1 MAQFLVKVA
10 DEQGHLRQQVEHG
23 YSEAEVH
30 DRFTQQGYLVYWVKP
45 RTLLSTGGG
54 QFGRR
59 GRLRQSTF
67 LIFNQQFLTLIKA
80 GLPILT
86 ALDLL
91 IKRQRDKA
99 LLQLLENVRE
109 RVRGGELL
117 SDAFAAQQVFP
128 KMYTTTLLAGEKSG
142 NMEEVLGRYISYQ
155 RMVQTFRKKLLVSL
169 VYPALL
175 VSVVTLMLIFLI
187 TYVVPK
193 FADLFN
199 NLGAQLPAITVFML
213 SLGLNAQKY
222 AWVVLLVG
230 AAAIFLLWRWKHSD
244 QGAQR
249 IDRFLLSL
257 PLIGEIRLK
266 YQVANFSRILGTLLQ
281 GGLPLVPAMETAGE
295 SMSSRQMLNG
305 VTAAAERVKE
315 GQSLAHS
322 LEAQKLF
329 PDLAVEM
336 LEVGESTGAL
346 PAMLASVAE
355 FYEEDVQTAL
365 SAAMALIEPMILIIM
380 AVFVGGIL
388 ISLYMPIFTL
398 GTGDRS
404 RRTGTRARYRAA
416 LSLRIRR
423 SERFPVA
430 PRSVREDPCAP
441 DVPL

>member
-1 MAQFLVKVA
+1 MAEFLVKVA
-10 DEQGHLRQQVEHG
+10 DEQGHLRQQVEQG

-45 RTLLSTGGG
+45 RTILSASGGK
-54 QFGRR
+54 FGRQ
-59 GRLRQSTF
+59 GKLRQSTF

-86 ALDLL
+86 SLDLL
-91 IKRQRDKA
+91 IKRQRDKS
-99 LLQLLENVRE
+99 LLKQLENVRE
-109 RVRGGELL
+109 RVKGGELL

-142 NMEEVLGRYISYQ
+142 NMEEVLSRYISYQ

-175 VSVVTLMLIFLI
+175 VSMVVIMLIFLI
-187 TYVVPK
+187 TFVVPK

-199 NLGAQLPAITVFML
+199 NLGADLPAITVFML

-222 AWVVLLVG
+222 GWIVALVLGAAVVLL
-230 AAAIFLLWRWKHSD
+230 LRWKQSD
-244 QGAQR
+244 RGAER
-249 IDRFLLSL
+249 IDKFLLSL
-257 PLIGEIRLK
+257 PLLGEIRLK
-266 YQVANFSRILGTLLQ
+266 YQVANFSRILATLLQ
-281 GGLPLVPAMETAGE
+281 GGLPLVPAMETAAE
-295 SMSSRQMLNG
+295 SLSSRQMLNG
-305 VTAAAERVKE
+305 VNAAAERVKE
-315 GQSLAHS
+315 GQSLAHA
-322 LEAQKLF
+322 LETQKLF

-346 PAMLASVAE
+346 PAMLGSVAE

-365 SAAMALIEPMILIIM
+365 GAAMALIEPLILIVM

-398 GTGDRS
+398 G
-404 RRTGTRARYRAA
+404 AN
-416 LSLRIRR
+416 
-423 SERFPVA
+423 VH
-430 PRSVREDPCAP
+430 
-441 DVPL
+441 